1 MNSSI
6 SKARSSLEL
15 TGHFSHDDVAQPI
28 ADSWERCVNLG
39 LNPNS
44 SPDQNVL
51 SNRELNLRREKLER
65 VHMLARPELELLS
78 SQIAGSNYLI
88 AFADTE
94 GIVLDQ
100 IMDNEFKNSICGKS
114 IIPGSIWSEEV
125 RGTNALGLSLHTGE
139 SSKVTGL
146 EHYFSAQAKVS
157 CVAAPIYNSRQE
169 LVGLLDA
176 SSEIAARQNH
186 TNVLVNMAASNIEN
200 RLFIE
205 ENTDSFI
212 ILLHP
217 RQEYLATQSAGMIA
231 FNHDGKVLGINRR
244 AIEILAGMNASI
256 GSHFSDL
263 FHENY
268 SLILDKLVK
277 NGETKITD
285 WLQSV
290 YFARLVINH
299 SSSNM
304 LKRDQV
310 LLPIEP
316 ISQNHVANLI
326 DDKGFI
332 FDDEALQY
340 NMKLASKSIQ
350 VGSTVVIQGEFGTG
364 KKIVAQDLHRRTH
377 RQKAFISI
385 DCETASLDSIN
396 AHFIANIQSSPG
408 NIIETSSTS
417 YKLECGGTLFLDK
430 IDCAS
435 SDITSS
441 LNTLIDNLLQN
452 RDQEQND
459 SKWVVISSSTLPVS
473 SLIDNDRLRGLADRL
488 FGFELVLPQLN
499 KRTDFH
505 KLALSLMKKIS
516 PQHTLNKSAIDSLQ
530 AMSWENNFHSFDQQ
544 LRLLAVHAPEGII
557 NEDQIFRVLGPKKTG
572 TQFCQQCAGHA
583 IKESLCL
590 EIRTTFQ
597 NCNYNVALTA
607 RQLGLSRNT
616 IYLHTKNS

>member
-1 MNSSI
+1 MDSSF
-6 SKARSSLEL
+6 SKARSNLEL
-15 TGHFSHDDVAQPI
+15 SGHFSHDAVAKPI
-28 ADSWERCVNLG
+28 ADSWERCINLG

-44 SPDQNVL
+44 NPDENVL

-88 AFADTE
+88 AFADNE
-94 GIVLDQ
+94 GVVLDQ
-100 IMDNEFKNSICGKS
+100 IMDTEFKNSICGKS
-114 IIPGSIWSEEV
+114 IIPGSVWSESA
-125 RGTNALGLSLHTGE
+125 RGTNALGLSIHTGE

-157 CVAAPIYNSRQE
+157 CVAAPIYNSHQE

-176 SSEIAARQNH
+176 SSEISARQNH
-186 TNVLVNMAASNIEN
+186 TNVLVNLAASNIEN

-205 ENTDSFI
+205 ENSDSFI

-231 FNHDGKVLGINRR
+231 LNHDGKVLGINRR
-244 AIEILAGMNASI
+244 AIEILAGMNARI
-256 GSHFSDL
+256 GSNFSDL

-268 SLILDKLVK
+268 SLILDRLVK

-290 YFARLVINH
+290 YFARLIPNH
-299 SSSNM
+299 SNSNM
-304 LKRDQV
+304 LKIDQV

-316 ISQNHVANLI
+316 VSQNHAASLI
-326 DDKGFI
+326 DDPGFI

-340 NMKLASKSIQ
+340 NMKLATKSIQ
-350 VGSTVVIQGEFGTG
+350 VGSTVIIQGEYGTG
-364 KKIVAQDLHRRTH
+364 KKIVAQDLHKRTH
-377 RQKAFISI
+377 RQKAFITI
-385 DCETASLDSIN
+385 DCETVSLDSIN

-408 NIIETSSTS
+408 NIIDTSSTS
-417 YKLECGGTLFLDK
+417 YKLESGGTLFLDK
-430 IDCAS
+430 LDCAS
-435 SDITSS
+435 PEITSS
-441 LNTLIDNLLQN
+441 INTLIDNLLHN
-452 RDQEQND
+452 RDQESNN
-459 SKWVVISSSTLPVS
+459 KWVIISSSTLPIS
-473 SLIDNDRLRGLADRL
+473 TLSESESLRSLADRL
-488 FGFELVLPQLN
+488 FGFELVLPELN

-516 PQHTLNKSAIDSLQ
+516 PQHFLNKSAIDSLQ

-572 TQFCQQCAGHA
+572 TQFCQQCAGHS

>member
-1 MNSSI
+1 MDSSF
-6 SKARSSLEL
+6 SQARSNLEL
-15 TGHFSHDDVAQPI
+15 TGHFSHDAVAKPI
-28 ADSWERCVNLG
+28 ADSWERCINLG

-44 SPDQNVL
+44 NPDENVL

-88 AFADTE
+88 AFADNE
-94 GIVLDQ
+94 GVVLDQ
-100 IMDNEFKNSICGKS
+100 IMDTEFKNSICGKS
-114 IIPGSIWSEEV
+114 IIPGSVWSESA
-125 RGTNALGLSLHTGE
+125 RGTNALGLSIHTGE
-139 SSKVTGL
+139 ASKVTGL

-157 CVAAPIYNSRQE
+157 CVAAPIYNSHQE

-176 SSEIAARQNH
+176 SSEISARQNH
-186 TNVLVNMAASNIEN
+186 TNVLVNLAASNIEN

-205 ENTDSFI
+205 ENNDSFI

-231 FNHDGKVLGINRR
+231 LNHDGKVLGINRR
-244 AIEILAGMNASI
+244 AIEILAGMNANI
-256 GSHFSDL
+256 GSNFSDL

-268 SLILDKLVK
+268 SLILDRLVK

-290 YFARLVINH
+290 YFARLIPNH
-299 SSSNM
+299 SNASM
-304 LKRDQV
+304 LKSDQV

-316 ISQNHVANLI
+316 VSQNHAASLI
-326 DDKGFI
+326 DDTGFI

-340 NMKLASKSIQ
+340 NMKLATKSIQ
-350 VGSTVVIQGEFGTG
+350 VGSTVIIQGEYGTG
-364 KKIVAQDLHRRTH
+364 KKIVAQDLHKRTH
-377 RQKAFISI
+377 RQKAFITI
-385 DCETASLDSIN
+385 DCETVSLDSIN
-396 AHFIANIQSSPG
+396 AHFIANIQSSPS

-430 IDCAS
+430 LDCAS
-435 SDITSS
+435 AEITSS

-452 RDQEQND
+452 RDQESNN
-459 SKWVVISSSTLPVS
+459 KWVIISSS
-473 SLIDNDRLRGLADRL
+473 SLAISALSENESLRCLSERL
-488 FGFELVLPQLN
+488 FGFELVLPELN

-505 KLALSLMKKIS
+505 KLAVSLMKKIS
-516 PQHTLNKSAIDSLQ
+516 PQHVLNKSAIDSLQ

-544 LRLLAVHAPEGII
+544 LRLLAVHTPEGII

-572 TQFCQQCAGHA
+572 TQFCQQCAGHP